1 MLLDVLNQ
9 LLFCRTI
16 FSKTKREKRLMNIN
30 TVSPPT
36 RRAILSQRPVML
48 LPCGARSGGVHHAN
62 EEEG

>member
-36 RRAILSQRPVML
+36 RRAILSQRPV
-48 LPCGARSGGVHHAN
+48 CGARSGGAN
-62 EEEG
+62 GGDRVTK